1 MRAGKVQL
9 GNSKKRGQRGFSLI
23 IVISISVVMFLIATT
38 LFLKVGAQRANAVAQ
53 RGESDSFYAA
63 DAGIN
68 ALAGQLSASGFGT
81 KTIPSSALSFVT
93 ASNLTG
99 LTQADVTTAV
109 LNGTISLNTAYQGA
123 TPTNNGDGLGSLVY
137 SFQAFGCQAGTA
149 NAPNA
154 PCPAGNVITT
164 LDATNPL
171 PANIARI
178 DVMSLGFRGKSVA
191 SNVAVSII
199 PNPKSFFAINKWAG
213 FGDSKVTVGNGDTYS
228 AMPFCNVVAGVAN
241 CQLVTY
247 ISAVL
252 RNKTTGAITYVTDP
266 TTSLNLCLSSTATN
280 CNEKIT
286 GIYKTATGGAFFA
299 TASNNTLPPGATPWS
314 PVKLDASN
322 NVEKD
327 AYGNPQPLPLPS
339 DTAGTLSAYAPALP
353 DGAFISYGSALKVDS
368 TYSYLPKG
376 TEGNLGSNGS
386 DGGTAISTSSGSVI
400 NGGLAAACGTSCI
413 SVGGTTTGGTTG
425 IPTVDLPP
433 APPAPSSST
442 TTCSNNSPTSACT
455 IKVTGTGTSSTQTVL
470 CTAKDVPVSDCKASD
485 VNKTITI
492 TVTTQSIVPQAII
505 GSSATGADKYPVI
518 NLVGTTGNIET
529 GTASGVSLSGKENLT
544 LYPGRYIVSDLDIS
558 GNSTLKTVQL
568 NGDPV
573 ILYVVNRTNVEQ
585 VETLT
590 ISGNG
595 IANTSTAAGLQIYSN
610 TSDDIKLNGNG
621 ALRAAIYAPKSSLTL
636 NGGGNSGE
644 LVGTYIGKTINFNG
658 TNARIV
664 YDESLGNENT
674 PIVTGGNV
682 RLTNW
687 RRL

>member
-23 IVISISVVMFLIATT
+23 VVISISVVMFLIATT

-81 KTIPSSALSFVT
+81 NAIPSSALSFVT

-171 PANIARI
+171 PANIARV

-199 PNPKSFFAINKWAG
+199 PNPKSFFAINKYAG

-228 AMPFCNVVAGVAN
+228 AMPFCSVSALSVVN
-241 CQLVTY
+241 CQNVTY

-252 RNKTTGAITYVTDP
+252 RDKTTGVITYVTDP
-266 TTSLNLCLSSTATN
+266 TTSLNLCSSLLAIG
-280 CNEKIT
+280 CNEKVT
-286 GIYKTATGGAFFA
+286 GIYKNGTGAFFA
-299 TASNNTLPPGATPWS
+299 TASNSALPAGATPWS
-314 PVKLDASN
+314 PVKVDASNHVVLDAS
-322 NVEKD
+322 
-327 AYGNPQPLPLPS
+327 GNLQPLPLPS
-339 DTAGTLSAYAPALP
+339 STLGTLSSYAPALP
-353 DGAFISYGSALKVDS
+353 DGAIYNNSGVLSVDT
-368 TYSYLPKG
+368 TYSYLPQG
-376 TEGNLGSNGS
+376 TEANLGSNGS
-386 DGGTAISTSSGSVI
+386 AGGTAISTSSGSTV
-400 NGGLAAACGTSCI
+400 NGTLAAACGTTCI
-413 SVGGTTTGGTTG
+413 SVGGTATGGTTG
-425 IPTVDLPP
+425 IPHLDLPP
-433 APPAPSSST
+433 APTAPTYST
-442 TTCSNNSPTSACT
+442 STCSSGSPTNSCT
-455 IKVTGTGTSSTQTVL
+455 ISVTGAGP
-470 CTAKDVPVSDCKASD
+470 DG
-485 VNKTITI
+485 
-492 TVTTQSIVPQAII
+492 QAII
-505 GSSATGADKYPVI
+505 PVACSTNCGSLTGADKYPVI
-518 NLVGTTGNIET
+518 NLVGSSGTG
-529 GTASGVSLSGKENLT
+529 GVSLSGTKALT
-544 LYPGRYIVSDLDIS
+544 LYPGRYIVSDLDIA
-558 GNSTLKTVQL
+558 GQAILKTVQT

-573 ILYVVNRTNVEQ
+573 VLYVINRTNVEQ
-585 VETLT
+585 IETLS

-610 TSDDIKLNGNG
+610 TSDAIKLNGNG
-621 ALRAAIYAPKSSLTL
+621 ALRAAIYAPNSSLTL
-636 NGGGNSGE
+636 NGGGNSGGI
-644 LVGTYIGKTINFNG
+644 VGTYIGKTIDFNG
-658 TNARIV
+658 NNSQIV
-664 YDESLGNENT
+664 YDESLANENL

>member
-9 GNSKKRGQRGFSLI
+9 GNSKQRGQRGFSLI

-81 KTIPSSALSFVT
+81 KAIPSSALSFVT

-99 LTQADVTTAV
+99 LTQSTVTTAV

-154 PCPAGNVITT
+154 PCPAGNLITT

-171 PANIARI
+171 PANIARV

-199 PNPKSFFAINKWAG
+199 PNPKSFLSINKYAG

-228 AMPFCNVVAGVAN
+228 AMPFCNVVAGVVN
-241 CQLVTY
+241 CQQVTY

-252 RNKTTGAITYVTDP
+252 RNKTTGVITYVTDP
-266 TTSLNLCLSSTATN
+266 TTSINLCSSPLAIG
-280 CNEKIT
+280 CNEKVT
-286 GIYKTATGGAFFA
+286 GIYKNGTSGAFFA
-299 TASNNTLPPGATPWS
+299 TASNSAPDGATPWS
-314 PVKLDASN
+314 PVELDASN
-322 NVEKD
+322 HVKLD
-327 AYGNPQPLPLPS
+327 ANGNPKPLPLPS
-339 DTAGTLSAYAPALP
+339 NTAGTLSTYAPALP
-353 DGAFISYGSALKVDS
+353 DGAIINNSGVLTVDS

-376 TEGNLGSNGS
+376 TEANLGSNGS
-386 DGGTAISTSSGSVI
+386 AGGTAISTSSGSVV
-400 NGGLAAACGTSCI
+400 NGTLAAACGTTCI
-413 SVGGTTTGGTTG
+413 TVGGTATGGTTG
-425 IPTVDLPP
+425 IPHLDLPP
-433 APPAPSSST
+433 APTAPTYST
-442 TTCSNNSPTSACT
+442 STCSSGSPTSSCT
-455 IKVTGTGTSSTQTVL
+455 ASVTGNTTI
-470 CTAKDVPVSDCKASD
+470 VPVATCSTNC
-485 VNKTITI
+485 
-492 TVTTQSIVPQAII
+492 
-505 GSSATGADKYPVI
+505 GSLTGADRYPVI
-518 NLVGTTGNIET
+518 SLGGA
-529 GTASGVSLSGKENLT
+529 GGVKLSGQTSLT
-544 LYPGRYIVSDLDIS
+544 LYPGRYIVTDLDIS
-558 GNSTLKTVQL
+558 GNAKLTTVQT

-573 ILYVVNRTNVEQ
+573 VIYVIDKTNVGQ
-585 VETLT
+585 VETLS

-610 TSDDIKLNGNG
+610 TNDEINLNGNG
-621 ALRAAIYAPKSSLTL
+621 SLRAAIYAPNSSLTL
-636 NGGGNSGE
+636 NGGGNSGGI
-644 LVGTYIGKTINFNG
+644 VGTYIGKTINFNG
-658 TNARIV
+658 NNSQIV
-664 YDESLGNENT
+664 YDESLAKEGL